1 MSQPTRPIKRI
12 AFFVFPGLTL
22 LDLIGA
28 YDSLRRVAL
37 MWIDPEVTH
46 RMIGTQAEI
55 TDETGIKFSPDAVYG
70 DLSAFDLLYIP
81 GGLGTRRLMGDEWC
95 IDYLKRWG
103 PERPIASVC
112 TGALLL
118 GRAGYLQG
126 KRATTH
132 HNAYQLLAPYCRE
145 VVRDRRIVDE
155 GNVITAGGVSSALDL
170 GLYLVERFW
179 GEKARERI
187 SEQMEYRAW
196 DLGRPS
202 TRARRG
208 ARPKVRPPGT
218 RARGPGGRSPRPST

>member
-1 MSQPTRPIKRI
+1 MSTPMRPIKRI

-37 MWIDPEVTH
+37 MGIDPEVTH
-46 RMIGTQAEI
+46 RLIGTDSEI
-55 TDETGIKFSPDAVYG
+55 SDETGIRLSPDGVFE

-81 GGLGTRRLMGDEWC
+81 GGLGTRRLMGDDGC
-95 IDYLKRWG
+95 IGYLKKWG
-103 PERPIASVC
+103 DERPIASVC

-118 GRAGYLQG
+118 GKAGYLRG

-132 HNAYQLLAPYCRE
+132 HNAYELLAPYCRE
-145 VVRDRRIVDE
+145 VVRNRRIVDE

-179 GEKARERI
+179 GDKARGRI
-187 SEQMEYRAW
+187 SQQMEY
-196 DLGRPS
+196 GHYRPTRLPVGAPRV
-202 TRARRG
+202 TRAR
-208 ARPKVRPPGT
+208 AES
-218 RARGPGGRSPRPST
+218 RARRPQRRSR

>member
-1 MSQPTRPIKRI
+1 MKGAAAVRPIKRI
-12 AFFVFPGLTL
+12 AFFMFPGLTL
-22 LDLIGA
+22 LDLVGA

-37 MWIDPEVTH
+37 MGIDPEVTH
-46 RMIGTQAEI
+46 RFIGTQSQIA
-55 TDETGIKFSPDAVYG
+55 DETGIKLAPDGVYD

-81 GGLGTRRLMGDEWC
+81 GGLGTRRLMGDDWC
-95 IDYLKRWG
+95 IGYLKKWG
-103 PERPIASVC
+103 TERPVASVC

-118 GRAGYLQG
+118 GKAGYLQG

-132 HNAYQLLAPYCRE
+132 HNAYELLAPYCRE

-187 SEQMEYRAW
+187 SQQMEYRAYPA
-196 DLGRPS
+196 GRP
-202 TRARRG
+202 RAGKPRAARAKARRG
-208 ARPKVRPPGT
+208 ARRPARRAT
-218 RARGPGGRSPRPST
+218 R